1 MEKSLVKKY
10 RNPADKYPSCFQL
23 EIEHYQNG
31 IRTISLLNVL
41 NYFCIIFVSMCM
53 YVCMSVCGSPCI
65 YQFAQLSRLYK
76 QLGPEEFPLID
87 QVYYP
92 NHKEMVS
99 V

>member
-1 MEKSLVKKY
+1 
-10 RNPADKYPSCFQL
+10 
-23 EIEHYQNG
+23 
-31 IRTISLLNVL
+31 
-41 NYFCIIFVSMCM
+41 M
-53 YVCMSVCGSPCI
+53 YACAL
-65 YQFAQLSRLYK
+65 QFAQLSRLYK